1 MSAAEELDFEQALR
15 ELEEIVRRL
24 DGDDISLDE
33 AIALF
38 ERGMERAKAAH
49 RWLDAA
55 SGRVEE
61 LIETSSGRLE
71 TRPFES
77 PDPDAQ

>member
-1 MSAAEELDFEQALR
+1 MSEQEGLDFERALR
-15 ELEEIVRRL
+15 ELEDIVRRL
-24 DGDDISLDE
+24 DGDDVSLDD

-38 ERGMERAKAAH
+38 ERGMEHVKAAN
-49 RWLDAA
+49 RWLDEA

-61 LIETSSGRLE
+61 LIETATGRLE

-77 PDPDAQ
+77 PGPEGP